1 MPLLIF
7 YYNICYFYKK
17 YILTSSSVEEA
28 SKNDYDELINTI
40 NNTFDDMEKSD
51 VVNGYDKLLL
61 YNTVFML
68 MYDQRIN
75 MLQVHVDKQ
84 KILDVLDVVH
94 TGAYQS
100 NPQKEQAK
108 TLKQNIMDNYE
119 IYEGEI
125 IKIYEREM

>member
-1 MPLLIF
+1 
-7 YYNICYFYKK
+7 
-17 YILTSSSVEEA
+17 
-28 SKNDYDELINTI
+28 
-40 NNTFDDMEKSD
+40 
-51 VVNGYDKLLL
+51 
-61 YNTVFML
+61 ML
-68 MYDQRIN
+68 EF
-75 MLQVHVDKQ
+75 HVDKQ